1 MMQTWATCV
10 IFILNMVLN
19 QEVQR
24 KAQNVLDEVVGTER
38 LPDFGDRQ
46 KMPYVEWIVQEIYRY
61 VDHIFVRA

>member
-19 QEVQR
+19 QDVQR
-24 KAQNVLDEVVGTER
+24 KAQNVLDDVVGTER

-46 KMPYVEWIVQEIYRY
+46 KMPYIEWVVQEIYRY
-61 VDHIFVRA
+61 ADHIFVRA